1 MKKAVDTYWIDD
13 RLRTQRAATR
23 PFPSLASPAREIIGT
38 RTEIRRRGGL
48 IPSWVVFAT
57 IILATFA
64 LCVTVTMRTHAE
76 KRAASQQYERFSSE
90 VETLRNSN
98 ASLATEVRRLR
109 NDPRSIESAA
119 PGAACHASRCGNSGW
134 TSGPN
139 GTEGQSATTASGG
152 FPSIADP
159 HRHLPL
165 PCR

>member
-23 PFPSLASPAREIIGT
+23 AFPSLASPARDIIGT

-76 KRAASQQYERFSSE
+76 KRVASQNYQKINSE

-109 NDPRSIESAA
+109 SDPRSIESAA
-119 PGAACHASRCGNSGW
+119 RERLKMVRANEIIVPV
-134 TSGPN
+134 
-139 GTEGQSATTASGG
+139 E
-152 FPSIADP
+152 
-159 HRHLPL
+159 
-165 PCR
+165 